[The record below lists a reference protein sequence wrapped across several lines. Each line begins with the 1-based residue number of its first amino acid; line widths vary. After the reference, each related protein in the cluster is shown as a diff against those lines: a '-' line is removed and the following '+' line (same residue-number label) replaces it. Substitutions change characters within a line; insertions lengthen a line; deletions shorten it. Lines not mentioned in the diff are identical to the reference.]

1 MLRNS
6 QILLLVVYAAFASF
20 LAFQAYEEH
29 SAESIF
35 DQMLFYFSVQK
46 NKKWRLTHGRPVCD
60 LIDMLLWKGFAIE
73 TVATGS

>member
-20 LAFQAYEEH
+20 LAFQAYEED

-35 DQMLFYFSVQK
+35 DQMLFYVRKK